1 MRDENDFSAAA
12 RTPCTEDERHSKP
25 APPRQRFR
33 TAIAASLVA
42 AFDVLLLVGGA
53 ISVLTF
59 AWQLVIRLPWAL
71 LTRDP
76 AWRSFRLTR
85 CWIYLGVAALTFGVT
100 RIDQDVSKERADE
113 VVQALKRFH
122 AEQQRYPDKL
132 DDLVPKYLPRVPA
145 AHPFAVSQDRF
156 MYRSYPKT
164 EERPAFDPFFAYT
177 IVAPLGWSSYDFETG
192 EWRFR
197 D

>member
-1 MRDENDFSAAA
+1 MRDEYDFSAAVKNPYTA
-12 RTPCTEDERHSKP
+12 GKRHSKP
-25 APPRQRFR
+25 APTRQRFR
-33 TAIAASLVA
+33 TAIAASLPAV
-42 AFDVLLLVGGA
+42 FDVLLLVGGA
-53 ISVLTF
+53 VSVLTL
-59 AWQLVIRLPWAL
+59 AWQLLIRLPWAL

-85 CWIYLGVAALTFGVT
+85 CWIYLSAAALAFGVT
-100 RIDQDVSKERADE
+100 RIDQDVSRERANE

-132 DDLVPKYLPRVPA
+132 DELVPKYLPRVPV
-145 AHPFAVSQDRF
+145 AHPFAVSQERF
-156 MYRSYPKT
+156 IYRSYPKT
-164 EERPAFDPFFAYT
+164 EERSASDPFFGYT
-177 IVAPLGWSSYDFETG
+177 IVTPFGWSSYDFETG